1 MERQPSYG
9 KSANNIITFWMDDR
23 NMCHCCHICSLHG
36 FGVWGIIGALC
47 IAQAFKAVI
56 VFIYSQRLTHLP
68 YSLGLFLFE
77 FNVLVLCLLL
87 ALSIQN
93 VWFCLGMA
101 VIAQVICCL
110 PAYRIEAVRHNV
122 HALGQK
128 LIGKLGI
135 LAGHKPC

>member
-1 MERQPSYG
+1 MWLLS
-9 KSANNIITFWMDDR
+9 
-23 NMCHCCHICSLHG
+23 G

-47 IAQAFKAVI
+47 IAQAFKAVV
-56 VFIYSQRLTHLP
+56 VFIYSQKLTHLP
-68 YSLGLFLFE
+68 YSLGLFFFE
-77 FNVLVLCLLL
+77 FTVLVLCLLL
-87 ALSIQN
+87 ALFIQN
-93 VWFCLGMA
+93 IWLCLAMA
-101 VIAQVICCL
+101 VIAPVLCSL